1 MQKYASIVQRK
12 DLVGR
17 GVNTVKD
24 IARELDRGEAATR
37 TQIKRT
43 IEKGCIEL
51 VSSERPKTYG
61 LKLR

>member
-1 MQKYASIVQRK
+1 M
-12 DLVGR
+12 
-17 GVNTVKD
+17 NTVKD